1 MQFRRSENAPRGSR
15 RRTRT
20 LPRGNGRLWL
30 VGTLAV
36 IGILLLVVG
45 ALAIGKGRASATAAV
60 PDIAADTVSSDAL
73 RAAAVAASA
82 AASAPVNSQ
91 MVEVPSVAGLGL
103 TEAKLVLEAAGLIV
117 ISREAGAPVAKGQ
130 TATVTS
136 QEPSAGQLAAPGDS
150 VRLVLPP
157 ASVAAAKKPAA
168 AKKSSGD
175 GYVVCIDPGHQAHS
189 NPTPEPIGPGS
200 KQTKP
205 SVSGGATG
213 VSTGIP
219 EYEIALQIAMNLKKR
234 LEAQGVKVVMTRTVN
249 DVDIVNSKR
258 AAIANKAKADLFI
271 RIHADGSPD
280 SSVVGIS
287 TLYPA
292 SNKWTRSFAGQSKS
306 AAVSVQRAMI
316 LSTGA
321 VDRGAVKRS
330 DLTGFN
336 WATVPSVLVEAGF
349 MSNRVEDKLLASPH
363 YQDKLAE
370 GIAAGAMKYL
380 KTER

>member
-1 MQFRRSENAPRGSR
+1 MQLRRTENAVRGTRRSD
-15 RRTRT
+15 RTR
-20 LPRGNGRLWL
+20 PKGHGRVWL
-30 VGTLAV
+30 VAAV
-36 IGILLLVVG
+36 AMLGILLLVAG
-45 ALAIGKGRASATAAV
+45 ALAIGKGRTAATATT
-60 PDIAADTVSSDAL
+60 PDTRGFEAL
-73 RAAAVAASA
+73 CAAAAFESTVATAPVAA
-82 AASAPVNSQ
+82 Q

-103 TEAKLVLEAAGLIV
+103 AEAKLVLEAAGLV
-117 ISREAGAPVAKGQ
+117 VTSREAGAPVAKAQ

-136 QEPSAGQLAAPGDS
+136 QEPSAGELAAPGDT
-150 VRLVLPP
+150 VRLVVLPAAV
-157 ASVAAAKKPAA
+157 ASTKKPT
-168 AKKSSGD
+168 AKQSTG
-175 GYVVCIDPGHQAHS
+175 GFVVCIDPGHQGRA

-200 KQTKP
+200 KTTKP

-258 AAIANKAKADLFI
+258 AAIANKANADLFI

-280 SSVVGIS
+280 PSVVGIS

-292 SNKWTRSFAGQSKS
+292 SNTWTRAFADESKV
-306 AAVSVQRAMI
+306 AAVYVQKAMI
-316 LSTGA
+316 QSTGA
-321 VDRGAVKRS
+321 VDRGAIKRN
-330 DLTGFN
+330 DLSGFN

-380 KTER
+380 KTAR

>member
-1 MQFRRSENAPRGSR
+1 M
-15 RRTRT
+15 
-20 LPRGNGRLWL
+20 WL

-36 IGILLLVVG
+36 FGILLLVTG
-45 ALAIGKGRASATAAV
+45 ALAIGKGRASATAAAATV
-60 PDIAADTVSSDAL
+60 APDT
-73 RAAAVAASA
+73 ASFDSLCAA
-82 AASAPVNSQ
+82 AASATAAAATVASAPVSSQ

-103 TEAKLVLEAAGLIV
+103 SEATLVLEAAGLTV

-130 TATVTS
+130 AATITS
-136 QEPSAGQLAAPGDS
+136 QEPSAGELAAPGDT
-150 VRLVLPP
+150 VRLVVPP
-157 ASVAAAKKPAA
+157 TAVAAAKKPGT
-168 AKKSSGD
+168 AKKSSG
-175 GYVVCIDPGHQAHS
+175 GGFVVCIDPGHQAHS
-189 NPTPEPIGPGS
+189 NSTPEPIGPGS
-200 KQTKP
+200 KTTKP

-219 EYEIALQIAMNLKKR
+219 EYEITLQIAMNLKKR

-249 DVDIVNSKR
+249 DVDITNSKR
-258 AAIANKAKADLFI
+258 AAIANKGKADLFI
-271 RIHADGSPD
+271 RVHADGSPD

-292 SNKWTRSFAGQSKS
+292 SNKWTRSFAGDSKS
-306 AAVSVQRAMI
+306 AAAMMQRAMI
-316 LSTGA
+316 QSTGA

-330 DLTGFN
+330 DLSGFN

-380 KTER
+380 RASR

>member
-1 MQFRRSENAPRGSR
+1 MQFRSSETATRGT
-15 RRTRT
+15 RRTKRT
-20 LPRGNGRLWL
+20 RPRGNGRVWL
-30 VGTLAV
+30 VGSVAV
-36 IGILLLVVG
+36 LGILLLVAGV
-45 ALAIGKGRASATAAV
+45 LAIGKGRAAATVAK
-60 PDIAADTVSSDAL
+60 PDTNGFRAL
-73 RAAAVAASA
+73 CAAAAVEATPATVAAS
-82 AASAPVNSQ
+82 SQ
-91 MVEVPSVAGLGL
+91 MVEIPSVAGLGL
-103 TEAKLVLEAAGLIV
+103 VEAKLVLEAAGLV
-117 ISREAGAPVAKGQ
+117 VTAREAGAPVAKGQ

-136 QEPSAGQLAAPGDS
+136 QEPSAGEFAAPGDT
-150 VRLVLPP
+150 VRLVVPP
-157 ASVAAAKKPAA
+157 AAVASVKKPATA
-168 AKKSSGD
+168 EKSSD
-175 GYVVCIDPGHQAHS
+175 RFVVCIDPGHQAHS
-189 NPTPEPIGPGS
+189 NSTPEPIGPGS
-200 KQTKP
+200 KTTKP

-292 SNKWTRSFAGQSKS
+292 SNKWTRSFAGESKS
-306 AAVSVQRAMI
+306 AATMVQKAMI
-316 LSTGA
+316 QSTGA
-321 VDRGAVKRS
+321 VNRGAIKRG
-330 DLTGFN
+330 DLSGFN

-349 MSNRVEDKLLASPH
+349 LSNRVEDKLLASPH

-380 KTER
+380 NSAR